1 MSGDV
6 RYRVERIALALMST
20 SGVVVLI
27 ADLLGWLDA
36 LAPGGALPK
45 VTLLILSTVTVFLL
59 LEIDRLRKLDVVE
72 AQVTRLDETLRTQV
86 ARLDSSFQA
95 QLAKLDIDTVA
106 QQLKQENYL
115 GVIRVHAEFPD
126 VQFNAFVEGA
136 TQEVAI
142 LQTFI
147 PNLLH
152 LQPSLEKAL
161 VDHGVPVRIMLLYPS
176 SPVAGLRDEALRS
189 VRDPALALDVK
200 ARVEMCLAGLAE
212 LHRAVGP
219 TGRALLRV
227 RVYNSLPSI
236 AVHKADE
243 HFLVSSFLHGQLAV
257 DSAQTEIDGGDTTMG
272 RQVQKELDMLWEI
285 GRDVALPDWRESLRN
300 ISW

>member
-1 MSGDV
+1 MSVDV

-72 AQVTRLDETLRTQV
+72 AQVTRLDDTLRTQV
-86 ARLDSSFQA
+86 ARLDTSFQA

-147 PNLLH
+147 PNLAH

-219 TGRALLRV
+219 AGRALLSV

-243 HFLVSSFLHGQLAV
+243 HFLVSSFLHRQLAV
-257 DSAQTEIDGGDTTMG
+257 DSAQTEIDGSDTTMG
-272 RQVQKELDMLWEI
+272 RQVQKELDTLWEI
-285 GRDVALPDWRESLRN
+285 GRDVALADWRESLRN

>member
-1 MSGDV
+1 MSVDV
-6 RYRVERIALALMST
+6 RYRVERIALALMSI

-27 ADLLGWLDA
+27 ADLFGWLDA

-72 AQVTRLDETLRTQV
+72 AQVTRLDDTLRTQV

-115 GVIRVHAEFPD
+115 GVIRVHPEFPD
-126 VQFNAFVEGA
+126 VDFNAFVEGA

-147 PNLLH
+147 PNLVH
-152 LQPSLEKAL
+152 LQPSLERLWWTRVSRCASCSCTPPPPWR
-161 VDHGVPVRIMLLYPS
+161 DCATRHCVPYGTPPS
-176 SPVAGLRDEALRS
+176 RW
-189 VRDPALALDVK
+189 
-200 ARVEMCLAGLAE
+200 M
-212 LHRAVGP
+212 
-219 TGRALLRV
+219 
-227 RVYNSLPSI
+227 
-236 AVHKADE
+236 
-243 HFLVSSFLHGQLAV
+243 
-257 DSAQTEIDGGDTTMG
+257 
-272 RQVQKELDMLWEI
+272 
-285 GRDVALPDWRESLRN
+285 
-300 ISW
+300 